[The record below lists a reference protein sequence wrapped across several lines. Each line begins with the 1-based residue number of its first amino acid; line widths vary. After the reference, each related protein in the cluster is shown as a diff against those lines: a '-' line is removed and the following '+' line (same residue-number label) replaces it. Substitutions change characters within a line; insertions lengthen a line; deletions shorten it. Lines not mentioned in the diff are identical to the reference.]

1 MSIMTKR
8 LGWILAPMLAFG
20 VVSLKASDD
29 RTAKAGPP
37 AGARS
42 TILGS
47 AWNSD
52 GSPIPGASLRLRNIL
67 TGKVDGVAK
76 ANDAGQFTFE
86 NVERGTYVVEL
97 VNDAARI
104 RAVGN
109 VFTIAP
115 GETVTTFVRLERR
128 VGWVAGIFSSTAANV
143 SAAAAAAGI
152 AAIAPTGPCQSPPCH

>member
-1 MSIMTKR
+1 MSMMAKR

-29 RTAKAGPP
+29 RTLKA
-37 AGARS
+37 AAS
-42 TILGS
+42 TKTRPTIIGS

-52 GSPIPGASLRLRNIL
+52 NSPIAGARLRLRNVL
-67 TGKVDGVAK
+67 TGKIEAVTK
-76 ANDAGQFTFE
+76 ANETGQFTFE
-86 NVERGTYVVEL
+86 GVERGTYVVEL
-97 VNDAARI
+97 VTDAGHV

-115 GETVTTFVRLERR
+115 GETVATFVRLAPRT
-128 VGWVAGIFSSTAANV
+128 GWMAGMFSSTAANV